1 MKSTFSSKIQWP
13 YMRVPRGV
21 GTGSGP
27 GEVMAVRGKTIE
39 VKEEISTKSQEERV
53 EKL

>member
-1 MKSTFSSKIQWP
+1 
-13 YMRVPRGV
+13 MRVPRGV
-21 GTGSGP
+21 GAGWGQ
-27 GEVMAVRGKTIE
+27 EVMAVRDKTIQ